1 MLLRQE
7 IREPNSLE
15 QRWQGI
21 LKDLSRKLMLFFKE
35 REGMLLINRIRFY
48 FDTLLITNP
57 RNTKNKVPNRI

>member
-1 MLLRQE
+1 
-7 IREPNSLE
+7 
-15 QRWQGI
+15 
-21 LKDLSRKLMLFFKE
+21 MLFFRE